1 MIFDA
6 EDMDRSLFDRSFDI
20 CVVGS
25 GPAGM
30 TLALTLAAAGFDVAL
45 MEGGGLDFTEESQD
59 LYLGRVTGLDNEE
72 LDVSRL
78 RFFGGSSN
86 HWYGRTRPLEAIDF
100 EPRAY
105 HPLSGWPIGK
115 ADLDPYQARADEI
128 LDITTPVTPD
138 VPVEAGGDLFRKIAW
153 RRSPPTRL
161 APKYQEEVAA
171 SGQISLCLNSNLVDL
186 RLNDALDT
194 VTGAVFKSFRPGDP
208 GFTVKASRYCLCLGG
223 LENPRALLNF
233 RSQMP
238 EGIGNQNGL
247 VGRHFHDHIAIEVA
261 DILLDEKIEVNEV
274 SFAPTKALQDSLQT
288 LNMAFMVTPRQ
299 PSEASLVKQL
309 VRTAECA
316 TPAIQ
321 RLVEDMRGI
330 TLKCRAGG
338 LTEFLLQRD
347 PETYPAGFVWVATE
361 QPLTAESRVSLNE
374 ETDAFGLNRITLDWR
389 LDPHYYA
396 SLRETTIALGG
407 VLAEAGVGRILVRNW
422 LLEEEPVLPRRNAN
436 EGEVA
441 GLHHMG
447 TTRMATDPTQG
458 VVDADC
464 RVHGLTNLYIGGSS
478 VFPTGG
484 YANPTYS
491 IVQMALRL
499 ANHLEHGL
507 RA

>member
-6 EDMDRSLFDRSFDI
+6 EDMDRSLFDRTFDI

-59 LYLGRVTGLDNEE
+59 LYVGHVTGLDNEE

-100 EPRAY
+100 EPRDY
-105 HPLSGWPIGK
+105 NPLSGWPIGK

-138 VPVEAGGDLFRKIAW
+138 EPVAAGGDLFRTVGW

-161 APKYQEEVAA
+161 GPKYQEEVVA
-171 SGQISLCLNSNLVDL
+171 SAGISLCLNANLVDL
-186 RLNDALDT
+186 RLNAGLDT
-194 VTGAVFKSFRPGDP
+194 VVGAVFKSFTPGDP
-208 GFTVKASRYCLCLGG
+208 GFTVKAARYCLCLGG

-233 RSQMP
+233 RSQVP
-238 EGIGNQNGL
+238 EGIGNGNGL
-247 VGRHFHDHIAIEVA
+247 VGRHFHDHVAIDVA
-261 DILLDEKIEVNEV
+261 GILLAEKIEVREI
-274 SFAPTKALQDSLQT
+274 SFAPTKAFQDSLGA
-288 LNMAFMVTPRQ
+288 LNMAFMVTPRV
-299 PSEASLVKQL
+299 PNEASLLKQL
-309 VRTAECA
+309 VRTAECV
-316 TPAIQ
+316 TPFVQ
-321 RLVEDMRGI
+321 RMVEDLRGM

-347 PETYPAGFVWVATE
+347 PETYPAGFIWVACE
-361 QPLTAESRVSLNE
+361 QPLVNESRVSLNDE
-374 ETDAFGLNRITLDWR
+374 KDAFGLNRITLDWR
-389 LDPHYYA
+389 LDDHFYEA
-396 SLRETTIALGG
+396 LRDITIALGG
-407 VLAEAGVGRILVRNW
+407 VLAEQGVGRILVRNW
-422 LLEEEPVLPRRNAN
+422 LLEDKPELPRRAENV
-436 EGEVA
+436 GDVA

-447 TTRMATDPTQG
+447 TTRMAADPRDG

-464 RVHGLTNLYIGGSS
+464 RVHGLSNLYIGGSS

-491 IVQMALRL
+491 IVQMSLRL
-499 ANHLEHGL
+499 ADHLERTL